1 MSDIK
6 SKAITANSL
15 VDGRVLYLGVDDSWV
30 DKFIGAKLFSTKE
43 VEGALEAAN
52 ARTDEITGA
61 YAIEISG
68 DGLAGRERLRELIR
82 SRGPTVRLD
91 LGKQALDHVVRPQ

>member
-1 MSDIK
+1 MDVK

-15 VDGRVLYLGVDDSWV
+15 LDGRVLYLGVDGDWIDEV
-30 DKFIGAKLFSTKE
+30 IGAKLFSVNE
-43 VEGALEAAN
+43 IDDALQSAN
-52 ARTDEITGA
+52 ARTEEITGA

-68 DGLAGRERLRELIR
+68 DELTGRERLRELIR

-91 LGKQALDHVVRPQ
+91 LGKQAPNQAVQP